1 MKNFLV
7 VLMILLWGILFT
19 QSASAISCRELDTN
33 QKIKAFVIK
42 AKESNPLNRE
52 NVSTHLEMT
61 TKEKGQKKIEQVHS
75 LRLNAKKRT
84 VFLKGTNAPIC
95 AISLGKRDFK
105 CNECTL
111 LTNSQ
116 CRSFKSSEKSTT
128 IRGTNIDTNDFK
140 LLESK
145 DFKSVCEEIPKKPNY
160 LKITSSKVAGG
171 SGYDQIVSYY
181 DKKREVPVITNYSAQ
196 KVLRKVYRFFPKYYI
211 QLKDRWISTVTRVRT
226 TKGSEKKYTF
236 ETLIKV
242 LKSRNNKYQIYLD
255 PKNDPALKKANM
267 QLIFNTK

>member
-7 VLMILLWGILFT
+7 LLMILLWGAL
-19 QSASAISCRELDTN
+19 SAQNAWAISCKELDTD
-33 QKIKAFVIK
+33 QKIKAFVKK

-52 NVSTHLEMT
+52 NVSTRLEMT
-61 TKEKGQKKIEQVHS
+61 TKEKGDKKIEQVHN
-75 LRLNAKKRT
+75 LRLKDKKRT
-84 VFLKGTNAPIC
+84 VFLKGKNAPIC
-95 AISLGKRDFK
+95 AISVGKRDFK

-140 LLESK
+140 LLESS
-145 DFKSVCEEIPKKPNY
+145 DFKSVCEEIPKKANY
-160 LKITSSKVAGG
+160 LKIISSKVAGN

-181 DKKREVPVITNYSAQ
+181 DKKKEVPVITNYSAK

-211 QLKDRWISTVTRVRT
+211 QLKGRWISTVTRVRT

-242 LKSRNNKYQIYLD
+242 LKTKGNKYQIYLD
-255 PKNDPALKKANM
+255 PAKDPALKKANM
-267 QLIFNTK
+267 RLLFNTK

>member
-7 VLMILLWGILFT
+7 LSMILLWGVLSM
-19 QSASAISCRELDTN
+19 QSAWAVSCKELDTD
-33 QKIKAFVIK
+33 QKIKAFVK
-42 AKESNPLNRE
+42 RAKESNPLNRE
-52 NVSTHLEMT
+52 NVSTRLEMT
-61 TKEKGQKKIEQVHS
+61 TKEKGHKKTELVHS
-75 LRLNAKKRT
+75 LRLKDKKRT
-84 VFLKGTNAPIC
+84 VFLKGKNAPIC

-128 IRGTNIDTNDFK
+128 IRGTNIDTNDFQI
-140 LLESK
+140 LENK
-145 DFKSVCEEIPKKPNY
+145 DFTSVCHEIPKKPNY
-160 LKITSSKVAGG
+160 LKIVSSKVSGD
-171 SGYDQIVSYY
+171 SGYDQIVSFY
-181 DKKREVPVITNYSAQ
+181 DKKREVPVITNYSVQ

-211 QLKDRWISTVTRVRT
+211 QLKGRWVSTVTRVRT

-242 LKSRNNKYQIYLD
+242 MKTKNKKYQIYLD
-255 PKNDPALKKANM
+255 PKNDPALKSANM

>member
-7 VLMILLWGILFT
+7 LSMLLFWGIMSA
-19 QSASAISCRELDTN
+19 QSAWAVSCKELDTD
-33 QKIKAFVIK
+33 QKIKAFVKK

-61 TKEKGQKKIEQVHS
+61 TKKKGQKKIEQLHS
-75 LRLNAKKRT
+75 LRLKDKKRT
-84 VFLKGTNAPIC
+84 VFLKGKNAPIC

-111 LTNSQ
+111 LSNSQ
-116 CRSFKSSEKSTT
+116 CRSFKASEKSTT
-128 IRGTNIDTNDFK
+128 IRGTNIDTNDFQM
-140 LLESK
+140 LENK
-145 DFKSVCEEIPKKPNY
+145 DFTSVCHEIPKKPNY
-160 LKITSSKVAGG
+160 LKIVSRKV
-171 SGYDQIVSYY
+171 SGDSLYDMVVSFY
-181 DKKREVPVITNYSAQ
+181 DKKREVPVITNFSAQ

-236 ETLIKV
+236 ETMIRV
-242 LKSRNNKYQIYLD
+242 LKTKKKKYQIYLD
-255 PKNDPALKKANM
+255 PKKDPALKNANM